1 MIHQLLETLHTLNPE
16 LTFPYLVAWK
26 PNDIK
31 YQEIENGAGHR
42 ESQNTYS
49 CQYGALCGYAQLT
62 NSLIQLKIVFV
73 DT

>member
-1 MIHQLLETLHTLNPE
+1 MTHQLLETLYTPNTE

-31 YQEIENGAGHR
+31 YQEIENSAGHR

-49 CQYGALCGYAQLT
+49 GQYGALCGYVQ
-62 NSLIQLKIVFV
+62 
-73 DT
+73 